1 MPLNTTRGASWLTPF
16 PCRAPSA
23 GTDRTL
29 TFESGKLAQ
38 LADGAVL
45 ARIGDTVL
53 LATAT
58 AARSVREGTDFFP
71 LTVDIEERTYAAGK
85 IPGSFF
91 RREGKASDQA
101 ILTCRLIDRPLRP
114 SFPSGFRNEVH
125 VVGTIFGAD
134 QVNPHDVL
142 AINAASAALMISGIP
157 FDGPIGAVRVAY
169 SVEGTWVPHPTFQEG
184 EAATFELV
192 VAGRAITESADSDIA
207 IMMVEAGGT
216 EHSWDYY
223 EEGAPKVTEEVLAEG
238 LEAAKTWIR
247 ESINLQRQLVA
258 EVVATHGPIET
269 IEFSTFSDYADDVWA
284 RVEAV
289 GTDRI
294 AKANLV
300 TAKAERNAALDEA
313 GREIQAALAE
323 EFEGRAGEV
332 KAAIRSL
339 TKKLVRKRIVEDG
352 VRVDGRGTADI
363 RPLSA
368 EIDLFPTAHGSALF
382 QRGETQVLNVT
393 TLGMPR
399 MAQMLDTITPVE
411 SKRYMHHYNFPP
423 FSTGETG
430 FMRGPKRREIGHGLL
445 AERALLPVVPSAE
458 EFPYTLRVVSDVL
471 ASNGSTSMASVCG
484 STLSLMA
491 AGVPIKAAVAGI
503 AMGLVYDGGTYVTLT
518 DILGSEDAFGDMDF
532 KVAGTADAVT
542 ALQLDTKIA
551 GLPADVLAQALLQAK
566 EARLTILGVMAG
578 AIAEPRDHVANSA
591 PKIVSMEIPIDKIG
605 EVIGPKGKV
614 INTLQQETGAD
625 IAVDDD
631 GMVGTVTIGAKDGNA
646 VEEARRRISLILDPP
661 TADVGAVY
669 AGKVVN
675 ITKFGAFVNVLPGRD
690 GLLHISKLSPLAGGK
705 RINNV
710 EDVLT
715 LGQPIEV
722 RVDDIDPQGKVSL
735 SLASVP
741 EGARTT
747 VAAPRRATV
756 AAGVR
761 AAGVPVAA
769 MAAVAGAAA
778 MPHRARRRPP
788 ATGCPPSRMPSRPS
802 WCPSSATSVR
812 APSKPKV
819 AAAVAAAVAHLAVAR
834 VAVDRSLCTTE
845 RHPLGHRDH
854 GGCPL
859 GGGGVLGRL
868 GLARRVRRAG
878 RGVALP
884 RASACSRGRRRCRP
898 PPSPSRSTRSVATA
912 THSPPRSTRP
922 STSACSP
929 STCRSVST
937 SSARSCGTPLCA
949 RPTSTPSAA

>member
-1 MPLNTTRGASWLTPF
+1 MADAISVSGPIS
-16 PCRAPSA
+16 

-29 TFESGKLAQ
+29 TFETGKLAQ

-91 RREGKASDQA
+91 RREGKSSDQA

-142 AINAASAALMISGIP
+142 AINASSAALMLSGIP

-169 SVEGTWVPHPTFQEG
+169 TVDGTWIPHPTFEEG
-184 EAATFELV
+184 EAGTFELV
-192 VAGRAITESADSDIA
+192 VAGRALTESDDTDIA

-216 EHSWDYY
+216 EKSWSYY
-223 EEGAPKVTEEVLAEG
+223 EDGAPKVTEEVLAEG
-238 LEAAKTWIR
+238 LEFSKTAIR
-247 ESINLQRQLVA
+247 ESILLQRQLVA
-258 EVVATHGPIET
+258 EHVAAHGPIVT
-269 IEFSTFSDYADDVWA
+269 MEFATQTDYEDDVWA

-289 GTDRI
+289 GTDLI

-300 TAKAERNAALDEA
+300 TAKAERNAALDAA
-313 GREIQAALAE
+313 GAEIKATLAD
-323 EFEGRAGEV
+323 EFVDRGSEIKG
-332 KAAIRSL
+332 AIRSL
-339 TKKLVRKRIVEDG
+339 TKKLVRQRIIEDG
-352 VRVDGRGTADI
+352 MRVDGRGTSDI

-399 MAQMLDTITPVE
+399 MNQLLDTITPVDH
-411 SKRYMHHYNFPP
+411 KRYMHHYNFPP

-458 EFPYTLRVVSDVL
+458 EFPYTLRLVSDVL

-484 STLSLMA
+484 SSLSLMA
-491 AGVPIKAAVAGI
+491 AGVPIKAPVAGI
-503 AMGLVYDGGTYVTLT
+503 AMGLVHEGGAYVTLT

-532 KVAGTADAVT
+532 KVAGTAEAVT

-551 GLPADVLAQALLQAK
+551 GLPADVLAKALLQAK
-566 EARLTILGVMAG
+566 EARLLILDVMAG
-578 AIAEPRDHVANSA
+578 AIAEPRDHVADSA

-661 TADVGAVY
+661 TADVGAIY

-690 GLLHISKLSPLAGGK
+690 GLLHISKLSSLAGGK

-715 LGQPIEV
+715 LGQPVEV

-735 SLASVP
+735 SLASAP
-741 EGARTT
+741 EGGDERSSDHGRDRDGGGRGGRDGRDGGGRGGRDGGDRD
-747 VAAPRRATV
+747 AAPRREQ
-756 AAGVR
+756 AAGNSVQD
-761 AAGVPVAA
+761 
-769 MAAVAGAAA
+769 
-778 MPHRARRRPP
+778 
-788 ATGCPPSRMPSRPS
+788 
-802 WCPSSATSVR
+802 SAS
-812 APSKPKV
+812 
-819 AAAVAAAVAHLAVAR
+819 
-834 VAVDRSLCTTE
+834 
-845 RHPLGHRDH
+845 GN
-854 GGCPL
+854 GG
-859 GGGGVLGRL
+859 
-868 GLARRVRRAG
+868 
-878 RGVALP
+878 
-884 RASACSRGRRRCRP
+884 S
-898 PPSPSRSTRSVATA
+898 
-912 THSPPRSTRP
+912 
-922 STSACSP
+922 
-929 STCRSVST
+929 
-937 SSARSCGTPLCA
+937 
-949 RPTSTPSAA
+949 STPSFEDAFEAELVADLGDLGPGAVEGESRGGSNRPPRGRSRRR